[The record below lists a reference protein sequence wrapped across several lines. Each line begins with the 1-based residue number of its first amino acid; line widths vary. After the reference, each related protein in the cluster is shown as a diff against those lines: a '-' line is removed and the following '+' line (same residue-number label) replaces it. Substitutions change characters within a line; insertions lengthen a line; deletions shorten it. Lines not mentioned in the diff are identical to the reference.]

1 VVQHEIPYL
10 REIVIFLIAAGIVV
24 PVFHRLK
31 MSPVLGYLIIGGI
44 IGPYGLGLFLAN
56 EGWLSLAVISNI
68 EGVRRLAS
76 LGVIFLL
83 FMIGLEL
90 SLDRIWSMRRY
101 VFGLG
106 GLQVVL
112 TGATIAAAAAW
123 LGAAP
128 ETAAVLGAC
137 LAFSSTAMVMQL
149 LSERRQLGTPLGRTS
164 FAILLFQDLSV
175 VPILFM
181 VGVFGV
187 TTDDEVWT
195 GLLLAILKAAAAIIA
210 IVIVGRLILRP
221 LFRMVSQTGGA
232 EMFMAAALL
241 VVIGAAAITGAT
253 GSSMELGAFL
263 AGLLLAETEYRH
275 EIEIDIAPFKGLL
288 LGLFFMSV
296 GMGIDY
302 RLVGEHAHS
311 LLAALIALFA
321 VKAAIIFGLMRA
333 FRFPAHTALE
343 TGLLLGQ
350 AGEFAFVV
358 VALAR
363 SVGMLPGALAHF
375 VFIVVG
381 LGIVATPFLAP
392 IARRLAAILEHRAA
406 ERAAAVGPT
415 IPEGL
420 EGHIVIAGFGRVGR
434 TIGALCDAEGLPYL
448 ALDMNA
454 TNIAEGRREDLPI
467 FFGDASRL
475 EMLRRTRLAAA
486 RALVVTTDSVT
497 AAEHIVRKARLEFPD
512 LPIYARA
519 RNRAHARVLLSLG
532 ASEVVP
538 ESLES
543 SLQLAGRV
551 LAASGCPDDV
561 VARHIDAQRTIEL
574 DQIKG

>member
-1 VVQHEIPYL
+1 VV
-10 REIVIFLIAAGIVV
+10 FLIAAGIVV

-31 MSPVLGYLIIGGI
+31 VSPVLGYLIIGGI
-44 IGPYGLGLFLAN
+44 IGPYGLGQFLAN
-56 EGWLSLAVISNI
+56 EHWLSLAVISDL
-68 EGVRRLAS
+68 EGVRRLAG

-90 SLDRIWSMRRY
+90 SLDRVWSMRRY

-106 GLQVVL
+106 GLQVL
-112 TGATIAAAAAW
+112 ITGTVIAAVSAA

-128 ETAAVLGAC
+128 ETATVLGAC
-137 LAFSSTAMVMQL
+137 LALSSTAVVMQL
-149 LSERRQLGTPLGRTS
+149 LGERRQLGTPLGRAS

-181 VGVFGV
+181 VGVFGT

-195 GLLLAILKAAAAIIA
+195 GLFLASLKTAAAIAA
-210 IVIVGRLILRP
+210 ILIVGRMVVRP
-221 LFRMVSQTGGA
+221 LFRLVSQTGSA

-241 VVIGAAAITGAT
+241 VVIGAAAITGAA

-302 RLVGEHAHS
+302 RLVGEHMHS
-311 LLAALIALFA
+311 VLAALLFLFGL
-321 VKAAIIFGLMRA
+321 KATIIFVLMRA

-343 TGLLLGQ
+343 AGLLLGQ

-363 SVGMLPGALAHF
+363 SLDMLPNALAHF
-375 VFIVVG
+375 MLIVIG
-381 LGIVATPFLAP
+381 LGIVVTPFVAP
-392 IARRLAAILEHRAA
+392 GARRLAAIVERRTAARADA
-406 ERAAAVGPT
+406 GPP

-420 EGHIVIAGFGRVGR
+420 EDHIVIAGFGRVGR
-434 TIGALCDAEGLPYL
+434 TIGALCDAEELPFL

-454 TNIAEGRREDLPI
+454 ANIAEGQREDLPV
-467 FFGDASRL
+467 FFGDASRM
-475 EMLRRTRLAAA
+475 EMLRRTRLATA
-486 RALVVTTDSVT
+486 RALVVTTDNVT
-497 AAEHIVRKARLEFPD
+497 AAEHIVRKARLEFPE

-519 RNRAHARVLLSLG
+519 RNRAHARTLLALG

-543 SLQLAGRV
+543 SLQLGGHV

-561 VARHIDAQRTIEL
+561 VTRRIDAQRTIEL
-574 DQIKG
+574 DQIKA